1 MYTSTKFLS
10 GEATT
15 LEFGLDENGV
25 PDPDILP
32 TVLVYK
38 AGNLHCTLIRPDLEP
53 KSIEQTL
60 ADEGVLQLVERAG
73 MDENNDLDDD

>member
-15 LEFGLDENGV
+15 LEFGLDEDGI

-32 TVLVYK
+32 TVLVYR
-38 AGNLHCTLIRPDLEP
+38 AGNLHCSLIRPDLEP
-53 KSIEQTL
+53 RSVEQIL
-60 ADEGVLQLVERAG
+60 ADEGVLQLVERAV
-73 MDENNDLDDD
+73 DENGEFDE